1 MIYLRG
7 FPQVLE
13 YNWGGGNRKPIDTL
27 PIILYT

>member
-13 YNWGGGNRKPIDTL
+13 YNWGGNRKPIDTL